1 MNDAEI
7 VRRVLAGDV
16 NAYALLVD
24 SHGAQVLGVISRHV
38 PPDRAAEVAHETFVR
53 AFEKL
58 GTYRAESPFAHW
70 LVRIALRR
78 CADFWREKARRRETV
93 FSALGPETLDWI
105 ESIPSE
111 APPGGLEAL
120 AERNEAGALL
130 DWALGQLAPDD
141 RVVLTM
147 THMDGQALAEVAEL
161 LGWSVAKVKVRSFRA
176 RRKLR
181 EVLGR
186 LLDR

>member
-1 MNDAEI
+1 MNDALI

-24 SHGAQVLGVISRHV
+24 SHGARLLGIISRHV
-38 PPDRAAEVAHETFVR
+38 PRDRAAEVAHETFVR
-53 AFEKL
+53 AYEKL
-58 GTYRAESPFAHW
+58 GTYRVESPFGHW

-78 CADFWREKARRRETV
+78 CADFWREKSRRRETV
-93 FSALGPETLDWI
+93 FSALGPEAMDWI

-111 APPGGLEAL
+111 ASLAGLDVL
-120 AERNEAGALL
+120 AECSEAGALL
-130 DWALGQLAPDD
+130 DWAMAQLAPDD

-147 THMDGQALAEVAEL
+147 THMQGQPLAEVAEL
-161 LGWSVAKVKVRSFRA
+161 MGWSVSKVKIRSFRA

>member
-24 SHGAQVLGVISRHV
+24 GHSARMLGIISRHV
-38 PPDRAAEVAHETFVR
+38 PPDRAGEVAHETFVR

-58 GTYRAESPFAHW
+58 GTYRAESPFGHW

-78 CADFWREKARRRETV
+78 CADFWRERARRRETV
-93 FSALGPETLDWI
+93 FSALGPETMDWI
-105 ESIPSE
+105 ESIPAE
-111 APPGGLEAL
+111 APAGGLEAL
-120 AERNEAGALL
+120 AEENEAGVLL

-147 THMDGQALAEVAEL
+147 THMEGQSLADVAEI
-161 LGWSVAKVKVRSFRA
+161 LGWSVPKVKVRSFRA

-181 EVLGR
+181 EILG
-186 LLDR
+186 LLLER

>member
-1 MNDAEI
+1 MNDAVI

-24 SHGAQVLGVISRHV
+24 SHGARLLGVISRHV
-38 PPDRAAEVAHETFVR
+38 PPDRAAEVAHETFAR

-58 GTYRAESPFAHW
+58 DTYRAESPFGHW

-78 CADFWREKARRRETV
+78 CADFWRERARRRETV
-93 FSALGPETLDWI
+93 FSALGPETLNWI

-111 APPGGLEAL
+111 ASAGGLDAL
-120 AERNEAGALL
+120 AEQNEAGALL
-130 DWALGQLAPDD
+130 DWALGHLSPDD
-141 RVVLTM
+141 RIVLTL
-147 THMDGQALAEVAEL
+147 THMDGQALAEVADL
-161 LGWSVAKVKVRSFRA
+161 LGWSISKVKVRSFRA

-181 EVLGR
+181 AILGH
-186 LLDR
+186 LLER

>member
-1 MNDAEI
+1 MSEAEI
-7 VRRVLAGDV
+7 VRRVLAGEV

-24 SHGAQVLGVISRHV
+24 SHGPQVFGVVSRHV
-38 PPDRAAEVAHETFVR
+38 PRDRAAEVAHETFVR

-58 GTYRAESPFAHW
+58 GTYRSESPFAHW

-93 FSALGPETLDWI
+93 FSALGQDALDWV
-105 ESIPSE
+105 ESVQAE
-111 APPGGLEAL
+111 ASPGGLEAL
-120 AERNEAGALL
+120 AESNEAGVLL

-147 THMDGQALAEVAEL
+147 THMEGQPLAEVAEL
-161 LGWSVAKVKVRSFRA
+161 LGWSLSKVKIRSFRA

-181 EVLGR
+181 GLLGR

>member
-1 MNDAEI
+1 MNDALI

-24 SHGAQVLGVISRHV
+24 GHGARLLGIISRHV
-38 PPDRAAEVAHETFVR
+38 PPDKAAEVAHETFTR

-58 GTYRAESPFAHW
+58 GTYRAESPFGHW

-78 CADFWREKARRRETV
+78 CADFWRERARRREIV
-93 FSALGPETLDWI
+93 FSALGPEALNWI

-111 APPGGLEAL
+111 ASAGGLDAL
-120 AERNEAGALL
+120 VEENEAGALL

-141 RVVLTM
+141 RMALTM
-147 THMDGQALAEVAEL
+147 THMDGQALAEVADL

-181 EVLGR
+181 EILGH
-186 LLDR
+186 LLER

>member
-1 MNDAEI
+1 MNDALI

-24 SHGAQVLGVISRHV
+24 GHGARLLGIISRHV
-38 PPDRAAEVAHETFVR
+38 PPDRAAEVAHETFTR

-58 GTYRAESPFAHW
+58 DTYRAESPFGHW

-78 CADFWREKARRRETV
+78 CADFWRERARRRETV
-93 FSALGPETLDWI
+93 FSALGPEALNWI
-105 ESIPSE
+105 ESIPSD
-111 APPGGLEAL
+111 ASAGGLDVL
-120 AERNEAGALL
+120 AEQNEAGVLL

-141 RVVLTM
+141 RLALTM
-147 THMDGQALAEVAEL
+147 THMEGQALAEVADL
-161 LGWSVAKVKVRSFRA
+161 LGWSLAKVKVRSFRA

-181 EVLGR
+181 DLLGH
-186 LLDR
+186 LLER